1 MHRPLVTILL
11 VMFISVLSRNRLLM
25 QASAVLFI
33 LQVLRLGCVVGFL
46 EKQGLE
52 LGLLVLT
59 IAVLAPLTSD
69 KTQLETL
76 AGTFLSREGIAA
88 LLAGIAAAVLTGQGV
103 SLLRTSPSIVVGLAL
118 GSILGAAFLK
128 GIPAGPLV
136 AAGFAS
142 VLIGLLRRL

>member
-1 MHRPLVTILL
+1 MQRPLVTILL
-11 VMFISVLSRNRLLM
+11 VLFISLLARNRLLM
-25 QASAVLFI
+25 QASI
-33 LQVLRLGCVVGFL
+33 LLLALQLLRLGVVMRFL

-59 IAVLAPLTSD
+59 VAVLAPLASD
-69 KTQLETL
+69 GTQLEMV
-76 AGTFLSREGIAA
+76 AGTFFSVEGIVA
-88 LLAGIAAAVLTGQGV
+88 LLAGMAAAVLTGQGV
-103 SLLRTSPSIVVGLAL
+103 SLLRASPGIVVALAL